1 MFSLDL
7 FIIII
12 TNTCFYIILSKVNSC
27 EGLVFLTKVTF
38 LYVFVVTLLE
48 KLKSSYHKIYSSLC
62 FIIICLWITMSSRL
76 LVISSHCIISRK

>member
-48 KLKSSYHKIYSSLC
+48 KIKIKLSQNIFQSLLYYYLPVDHNV
-62 FIIICLWITMSSRL
+62 FQT
-76 LVISSHCIISRK
+76 VSHFVPLHH